1 MLLLKKNCSRKQLPH
16 HHSCTYQ
23 QSYSLHNLFYS
34 NKYYDSCVLTSNK
47 KQPTVPHTTEDFYE
61 SLDSVG
67 HCTLF
72 VVVFSLCLTYLLL
85 LSLLIKNSATYSIS
99 TKPFFLLFWFLL
111 FFDYYYHFSPYILLY
126 LLNINA
132 ISLFFSGWISIS
144 MFVRYVFYRNNCKS
158 FNRSSFLN
166 SIKNLT

>member
-1 MLLLKKNCSRKQLPH
+1 MIKKGIKKTKKSAEKMLLLKKTVVVS
-16 HHSCTYQ
+16 SCHIIIHVRTSSPTVYTI
-23 QSYSLHNLFYS
+23 YSTVT
-34 NKYYDSCVLTSNK
+34 KYYDSCVLTSNK

-111 FFDYYYHFSPYILLY
+111 FFWLL
-126 LLNINA
+126 LL
-132 ISLFFSGWISIS
+132 
-144 MFVRYVFYRNNCKS
+144 
-158 FNRSSFLN
+158 SFLPLYTT
-166 SIKNLT
+166 ILT

>member
-1 MLLLKKNCSRKQLPH
+1 M
-16 HHSCTYQ
+16 
-23 QSYSLHNLFYS
+23 
-34 NKYYDSCVLTSNK
+34 
-47 KQPTVPHTTEDFYE
+47 PHTTEDFYE